1 MSRLGIVIQARTGSS
16 RLPGKVL
23 RSFHDGQSL
32 LEYLLAG
39 LETITSS
46 LPIVLATS
54 TNVNDDEIQK
64 LGTRRGVEVFR
75 GSEEDVHNRFLS
87 AAHTFNLDGVIRL
100 TADNPF
106 VDGTLVEQFSECWNP
121 ATMDYLSNKIGN
133 GYPIGSDVEIVAT
146 STLESLQALSLTPE
160 EKEHVTLGVYTRHKS
175 VFRLQSVSR
184 PVDKL
189 STARLTVDTE
199 SEFGEAKVL
208 AAKLVRSP
216 QQPTWILAAR
226 EQLRLG
232 P

>member
-1 MSRLGIVIQARTGSS
+1 M
-16 RLPGKVL
+16 
-23 RSFHDGQSL
+23 
-32 LEYLLAG
+32 LEYVLTG
-39 LETITSS
+39 LETISSS

-64 LGTRRGVEVFR
+64 LGISRGVDVFR
-75 GSEEDVHNRFLS
+75 GSEEDVHDRFLS
-87 AAHTFNLDGVIRL
+87 AAHAFKFDGVIRL

-121 ATMDYLSNKIGN
+121 ATMDYLSNKIGK
-133 GYPIGSDVEIVAT
+133 GYPIGADVEIVAT
-146 STLESLQALSLTPE
+146 SALEKLRTLSLTRE

-175 VFRLQSVSR
+175 VFRLRSVSR
-184 PVDKL
+184 PIDKL

-199 SEFGEAKVL
+199 SEFGEAQLL

-226 EQLRLG
+226 EQIRV
-232 P
+232 